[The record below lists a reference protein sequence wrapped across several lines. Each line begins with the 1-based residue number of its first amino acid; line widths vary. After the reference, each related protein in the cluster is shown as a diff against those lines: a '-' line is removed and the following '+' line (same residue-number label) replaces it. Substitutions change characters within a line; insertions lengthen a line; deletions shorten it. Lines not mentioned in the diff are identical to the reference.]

1 MATEKQSEAS
11 EATRPTVA
19 KEFVFDD
26 DDHYYVDLSKVPMR
40 SMIKEDELEG
50 DSSSDQLSN
59 STTGDSSSDSDD
71 EHQAPSQ
78 SAFTKLLACLMDL
91 TDSLYPRN
99 RQLHFMRNTALKSA
113 SVGSHS
119 CLAC

>member
-1 MATEKQSEAS
+1 MADMNHIALNDITLAVITKRFQLQIAH
-11 EATRPTVA
+11 TRRISILKT
-19 KEFVFDD
+19 
-26 DDHYYVDLSKVPMR
+26 
-40 SMIKEDELEG
+40 
-50 DSSSDQLSN
+50 
-59 STTGDSSSDSDD
+59 
-71 EHQAPSQ
+71 
-78 SAFTKLLACLMDL
+78 FTKLLACLMDL